1 MIVSSSHP
9 PSLNIPFN
17 SSQPQSHVSP
27 SCVVESHSSGSAV
40 PQSTA
45 QYSVSY
51 PSLAQSPINATT
63 VATAI
68 VRRLVLILMNQSTV
82 LRMTTPPPSP
92 IQAEIPFDGTSRKTR
107 QATRLRR
114 LTARTLDQPRA
125 TVSVNPAPGKGS
137 GPPKISFTII
147 LELWHKTRFQLF
159 TLPGM
164 MYQKH

>member
-68 VRRLVLILMNQSTV
+68 GTENCDTV
-82 LRMTTPPPSP
+82 HSH
-92 IQAEIPFDGTSRKTR
+92 
-107 QATRLRR
+107 
-114 LTARTLDQPRA
+114 DQPEAVA
-125 TVSVNPAPGKGS
+125 TKS
-137 GPPKISFTII
+137 
-147 LELWHKTRFQLF
+147 
-159 TLPGM
+159 
-164 MYQKH
+164 